1 MIGTIAWHQ
10 IRSFRRHQTF
20 MATFAI
26 LLAMTAL
33 AGVLGWSS
41 HHTIAR
47 VYDQAATLL
56 ADSGK
61 PAPPNPFV
69 LKPALSLLSNM
80 VVYIPLIGALIAL
93 VLGHMCIVDDEVNGI
108 GRLVFS
114 RHVKRSG
121 YILGKV
127 ASVAVVL
134 AVILAACALVEVLS
148 VAIINRALSVDD
160 LIRLGLFS
168 VLSWLYVLSFALIG
182 IVTVLLVRTRSLAL
196 LAALGIWM
204 AITFV
209 VPQVTSGL
217 RPTQSL
223 NPITD
228 PANTTQ
234 AFFRVTSKLRPYSLV
249 EQFKGASG
257 RILQTTAAEP
267 TLQTIHRVVV
277 VAATAIGLTL
287 LAVLLVRRHDFSR
300 SVSNG

>member
-114 RHVKRSG
+114 RHEIG
-121 YILGKV
+121 
-127 ASVAVVL
+127 
-134 AVILAACALVEVLS
+134 
-148 VAIINRALSVDD
+148 RAHV
-160 LIRLGLFS
+160 
-168 VLSWLYVLSFALIG
+168 
-182 IVTVLLVRTRSLAL
+182 
-196 LAALGIWM
+196 
-204 AITFV
+204 
-209 VPQVTSGL
+209 
-217 RPTQSL
+217 
-223 NPITD
+223 
-228 PANTTQ
+228 
-234 AFFRVTSKLRPYSLV
+234 
-249 EQFKGASG
+249 
-257 RILQTTAAEP
+257 
-267 TLQTIHRVVV
+267 
-277 VAATAIGLTL
+277 
-287 LAVLLVRRHDFSR
+287 
-300 SVSNG
+300 